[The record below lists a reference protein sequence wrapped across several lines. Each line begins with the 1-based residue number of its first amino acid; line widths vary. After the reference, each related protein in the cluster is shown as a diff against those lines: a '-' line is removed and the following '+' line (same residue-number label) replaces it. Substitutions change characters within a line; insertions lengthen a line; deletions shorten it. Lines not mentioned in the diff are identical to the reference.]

1 MSPSVTTQADCPF
14 SAAVMYKTGD
24 LGNGTSISKP
34 KVDEGCSFASQ
45 LMRSWKSL
53 GNAFPMRI
61 LVVNNC
67 DGFRSRV
74 TTHPWWYA
82 VSHPQ
87 SEFPD
92 IPQELPDDFY
102 SLLKWTQRDIHHSG
116 PESSGAHP
124 ETRSTRC
131 LMKERAGSLQT
142 LSVGIFLRRIHFS
155 LDRFFATHLLQ
166 STEMS

>member
-1 MSPSVTTQADCPF
+1 MI
-14 SAAVMYKTGD
+14 YKTGN
-24 LGNGTSISKP
+24 LSNGTSISKP
-34 KVDEGCSFASQ
+34 KIDEVCSFASQ

-53 GNAFPMRI
+53 GNAFPMHI
-61 LVVNNC
+61 FLVVNNC

-82 VSHPQ
+82 ISHPQ

-116 PESSGAHP
+116 PESSGAHL
-124 ETRSTRC
+124 ETRSTRR

-142 LSVGIFLRRIHFS
+142 LAVGIFLRRIHFS
-155 LDRFFATHLLQ
+155 LGRLFCHTAFRNLLQ
-166 STEMS
+166 SAEMS